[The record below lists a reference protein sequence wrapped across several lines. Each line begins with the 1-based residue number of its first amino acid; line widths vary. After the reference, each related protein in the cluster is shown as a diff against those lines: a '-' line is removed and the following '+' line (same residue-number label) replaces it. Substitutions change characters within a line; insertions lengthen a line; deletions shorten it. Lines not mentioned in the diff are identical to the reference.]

1 MLFITKNP
9 VTKTIVRIPMTGTVL
24 FIAVEIPVRAVSIGA
39 NGETEQITVSIAV
52 RLIWEGTESEET
64 AACLRSG
71 VFRETNE
78 NTQYIQDNDK
88 SDRQSRQQL
97 GHFHHHKYRMTS
109 VHRGCRFHA

>member
-1 MLFITKNP
+1 
-9 VTKTIVRIPMTGTVL
+9 MTGTVL
-24 FIAVEIPVRAVSIGA
+24 FIAVGNPVRAVFIGA

-78 NTQYIQDNDK
+78 ILSTYKTTTILTESLVK
-88 SDRQSRQQL
+88 S
-97 GHFHHHKYRMTS
+97 
-109 VHRGCRFHA
+109 